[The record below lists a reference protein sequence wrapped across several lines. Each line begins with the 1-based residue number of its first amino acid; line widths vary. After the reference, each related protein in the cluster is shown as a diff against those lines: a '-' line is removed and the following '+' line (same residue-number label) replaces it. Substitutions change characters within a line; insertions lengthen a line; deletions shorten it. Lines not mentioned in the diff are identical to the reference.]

1 MPMNDDELLERMN
14 RRVPPTSALLG
25 MKLHE
30 VDSAAGRVKMT
41 FEAKPEFC
49 NPAGNVQ
56 GGFVVAMLDDAA
68 ALACIVAAG
77 ERVYVP
83 TIELKTSF
91 FAPAK
96 AGVPL
101 HVEGRCLK
109 YGKRIAFA
117 EADMTDASGKLLAR
131 LSTSV
136 APMVLE
142 TAHQLVERP
151 A

>member
-1 MPMNDDELLERMN
+1 MPMTDAELLETMNCRM
-14 RRVPPTSALLG
+14 PPTSALLG
-25 MKLHE
+25 MTLLE
-30 VDSAAGRVKMT
+30 VDSAARRVRMS
-41 FEAKPEFC
+41 FEAQPQFC

-68 ALACIVAAG
+68 ALACIVASG

-101 HVEGRCLK
+101 YVEGRCLK

-117 EADMTDASGKLLAR
+117 EADMTDADGKLLAR

-136 APMVLE
+136 APMVLA
-142 TAHQLVERP
+142 TAHQLVERT
-151 A
+151 